1 MNWDAIGAIGE
12 IIGASAVVVSLV
24 YLATQ
29 IRVQNTESR
38 IAGNHAILEGFRN
51 SIAELAS
58 PNFSDISYR
67 CMKSVDP
74 LTGQELMQTFA
85 VYQQMLRVWEEAY
98 GLWEGGRQD
107 SELWVG
113 MESQYVSFLGHAGIQ
128 HVWEMRKEFYSSKF
142 QRYVEALPQTEYKLN
157 ETDA

>member
-74 LTGQELMQTFA
+74 LTGQELMQ
-85 VYQQMLRVWEEAY
+85 
-98 GLWEGGRQD
+98 
-107 SELWVG
+107 ELWSSLVFRN
-113 MESQYVSFLGHAGIQ
+113 MNQAAAWLNSVTSIPSLNLIPITSFA
-128 HVWEMRKEFYSSKF
+128 R
-142 QRYVEALPQTEYKLN
+142 
-157 ETDA
+157 